1 MDDLL
6 QEFIGEASEGLE
18 QLDNDLIALEKDPYN
33 QELLRNIFRVMHTI
47 KGTCGFLSLTK
58 LEKVAHASED
68 VLGKIRDG
76 KIAIN
81 ADVITTI
88 LESVH
93 AVKVILTHID
103 QKGVEPDEENQVL
116 IEKLLSFSKN
126 EKLVTSEA
134 PEEKSAK
141 KKPSKRTRS
150 KKEEKVV
157 EESVEIKVENPSEVL
172 HSKRTNESIR
182 VNLGTLEELMNMVSE
197 LVLTRN
203 QLLQLINRETNS
215 DFLLPVQKLNHVT
228 SELQEAV
235 MKTRMQPI
243 EGAWIGL
250 PKLVRTL
257 AQDLGKKINLV
268 MEGKETEL
276 DRQVIE
282 LIKDPLTHMIRNAA
296 DHGIETPE
304 ERLKKGKSEAGTIY
318 LSAFH
323 AGGQIIID
331 VKDDGRGIDPSIIK
345 KKAIEKG
352 VLSAERAEELSE
364 NRIFDLIFA
373 PGFSTSETINTISGR
388 GVGMDVVKNN
398 VEKIG
403 GSAEVSSKPS
413 VGSTFTIKIP
423 LTLAILPALIIRSGK
438 HRFALPHLS
447 VTEIVRNMAN
457 STHKIEYVSGGSF
470 LRLRGEIYPLVDLKN
485 ILQLNK
491 EEFFDCVDSN
501 LQEFERT
508 DEEESQQ
515 SIHHKHASPVNLTR
529 NFIVILQVGKLKFGI
544 IVDEVFQTQ
553 EVVIKPLSRF
563 LKNIKIFSGSTIM
576 GDGKVVMILDPTGIA
591 VAMNRKIAFD
601 HFDVKTEDVFELKRF
616 SFRYITFLAG
626 DETPKAIPVS
636 LISRIEE
643 LTHDRIERCDGK
655 YMIQYRNGLMPLI
668 PYGKKDLNLQESST
682 LTALT
687 FFDGQKYAGLAIDRI
702 IDIVDGEADL
712 NFESHTKNIF
722 GSVVLN
728 GRVAE
733 LVNVDAFF
741 RKQIPSWKKENHSG
755 KHFHSEKTIL
765 YIEPNSFY
773 STVTTLIFEKEK
785 LNISLFTDIT
795 AAMKNMPDSSQ
806 ISMAF
811 VNIDDPD
818 VDSLLLL
825 LKKLKEA
832 DIHVIGLTSKIT
844 ELNDVIGKEFLTIL
858 LHKMNNLEIARVAGQ
873 EIVTQKEDVA

>member
-33 QELLRNIFRVMHTI
+33 QELLRNIFRVMHTV
-47 KGTCGFLSLTK
+47 KGTCGFLSLSK
-58 LEKVAHASED
+58 LEKVAHVAEE

-76 KIAIN
+76 KIDIN

-93 AVKVILTHID
+93 AVKMILTHIE
-103 QKGVEPDEENQVL
+103 QHGVEPDEENQTL

-126 EKLVTSEA
+126 EKPVETEKKTVT
-134 PEEKSAK
+134 PHK
-141 KKPSKRTRS
+141 KKPVKKARS
-150 KKEEKVV
+150 KKEKKVV
-157 EESVEIKVENPSEVL
+157 EEHVDIKSENPSEVL
-172 HSKRTNESIR
+172 HSKHANESIR
-182 VNLGTLEELMNMVSE
+182 VNLGILEELMNMVSE

-228 SELQEAV
+228 TELQETV
-235 MKTRMQPI
+235 MRTRMQPI
-243 EGAWIGL
+243 EGAWIGV

-282 LIKDPLTHMIRNAA
+282 LIKDPLIHMIRNAA
-296 DHGIETPE
+296 DHGIEAPE
-304 ERLKKGKSEAGTIY
+304 ERLKKGKPEAGTIY

-331 VKDDGRGIDPSIIK
+331 VKDDGCGIDPSIIK

-352 VLSAERAEELSE
+352 VISVEKADELSE
-364 NRIFDLIFA
+364 DQIFDLIFA

-388 GVGMDVVKNN
+388 GVGMDVVKSN

-403 GSAEVSSKPS
+403 GSAEVASKSSI
-413 VGSTFTIKIP
+413 GSTFTVKIP

-438 HRFALPHLS
+438 HRYALPHLS
-447 VTEIVRNMAN
+447 VTEIVRNMAA
-457 STHKIEYVSGGSF
+457 STHKIEYVSGRSF

-491 EEFFDCVDSN
+491 EEFFECVDSTLQDFEKTNEEGAEYN
-501 LQEFERT
+501 LQNK
-508 DEEESQQ
+508 QLP
-515 SIHHKHASPVNLTR
+515 PVNLTR
-529 NFIVILQVGKLKFGI
+529 NFIVILQVGNLKFGI
-544 IVDEVFQTQ
+544 NVDKVFQTQ
-553 EVVIKPLSRF
+553 EVVIKPLSKF

-576 GDGKVVMILDPTGIA
+576 GDGKVIMILDPTGIA
-591 VAMNRKIAFD
+591 AAMNRKVAFEYL
-601 HFDVKTEDVFELKRF
+601 DVKTEDPLELKHY

-626 DETPKAIPVS
+626 DETPKAIPLS
-636 LISRIEE
+636 LVSRIEE
-643 LTHDRIERCDGK
+643 LTHDRIEHCDGK
-655 YMIQYRNGLMPLI
+655 YMVRYRNGLMPLI
-668 PYGKKDLNLQESST
+668 PYGKKDMNSQTTPSM
-682 LTALT
+682 TALT
-687 FFDGQKYAGLAIDRI
+687 FFDGQKYIALAIDRI
-702 IDIVDGEADL
+702 IDIVDGDADL
-712 NFESHTKNIF
+712 NFESHNKNIF
-722 GSVVLN
+722 GSVILN

-733 LVNVDAFF
+733 LINVDAFF
-741 RKQIPSWKKENHSG
+741 RKQVPSWKKEKYPVKRSYSKKN
-755 KHFHSEKTIL
+755 IL
-765 YIEPNSFY
+765 YVESNSFY
-773 STVTTLIFEKEK
+773 STVTTLIFENEN
-785 LNISLFTDIT
+785 LNVSLFTGIT
-795 AAMKNMPDSSQ
+795 DVLKNMPDSAQ

-818 VDSLLLL
+818 VDSLMLL
-825 LKKLKEA
+825 LKKLKDENIQA
-832 DIHVIGLTSKIT
+832 IGLTSKIT
-844 ELNDVIGKEFLTIL
+844 ELKDVVGKEFLATL
-858 LHKMNNLEIARVAGQ
+858 LHKMNNLEIAKVARQ
-873 EIVTQKEDVA
+873 ESIAGKEDVA